1 MKSFELLSKIF
12 ASTGLFLVL
21 FSNLALISLNA
32 EISVNGGKNPI
43 DLKITN
49 VTASGVLQ
57 STRKDGDNWVYD
69 GELTKDDDIRYRWA
83 GVDLNTKYKSI
94 SASGGGYVKVYLN
107 EVKDANL
114 LVDQG
119 LDVYPLRLSTIADKL
134 ANGSNKLLFVY
145 INSGNNTAY
154 NPVLFTF
161 NFKNVSNKPVISIVK
176 PLPNSIFMKGVEQ
189 EILLQLSN
197 FRLASTGGTDPSI
210 GKIKV
215 YFNEVKVANDLGTI
229 SSGRGL
235 GDGKFEVGLKS
246 SDLTQLA
253 KIPDSDQTK
262 LIFVLT
268 DITEKPLGIQSE
280 VIIKTNYANSLN
292 VGLPRVTIV
301 EPKKD
306 RSNLSVDGSAQFILQ
321 IENFE
326 ILKDRPV
333 SDKVVADGKKGFLQI
348 IINNGD
354 KSQPLQPVW
363 GKTEFTLNEIGYVDE
378 AEGQRNVKVQLVDV
392 NFEILKPE
400 ATDSID
406 IFYTPPAKDEK
417 KETVNVQNN
426 TWRLVIIVLTVV
438 LIIGGISILITRG

>member
-1 MKSFELLSKIF
+1 MKLFGSLTKLFVFS
-12 ASTGLFLVL
+12 SLFLLVFTNFAFVGL
-21 FSNLALISLNA
+21 SA
-32 EISVNGGKNPI
+32 EINISGGKNPI
-43 DLKITN
+43 DLRITN
-49 VTASGVLQ
+49 VTAGGVLQ

-69 GELTKDDDIRYRWA
+69 GELTKDDDIRYRWS

-94 SASGGGYVKVYLN
+94 SASGGGYVRVYSN

-145 INSGNNTAY
+145 INSGNNTAF
-154 NPVLFTF
+154 NPVTFTF

-189 EILLQLSN
+189 EIVLQLSN
-197 FRLASTGGTDPSI
+197 FKLANSGGTDPSV
-210 GKIKV
+210 GKVKV

-235 GDGKFEVGLKS
+235 GDGKFEVNLKS
-246 SDLTQLA
+246 SDLTLLPNT
-253 KIPDSDQTK
+253 PDSDQTK

-268 DITEKPLGIQSE
+268 DITEKPIGIQSE
-280 VIIKTNYANSLN
+280 VIIKTNYSNSLN

-306 RSNLSVDGSAQFILQ
+306 RSNLSIDGNSQFILQ

-333 SDKVVADGKKGFLQI
+333 SDTLVADGKKGFLQI
-348 IINNGD
+348 IVNNGD

-363 GKTEFTLNEIGYVDE
+363 GKTEFTLNEIGYSDSG
-378 AEGQRNVKVQLVDV
+378 EGQRNVKVQLVDV
-392 NFEILKPE
+392 NFELLKPE
-400 ATDSID
+400 ASDSID
-406 IFYTPPAKDEK
+406 IFYTPPAQDEV
-417 KETVNVQNN
+417 KESVNVQNN
-426 TWRLVIIVLTVV
+426 TWRIVIIVLTVV
-438 LIIGGISILITRG
+438 LIVGGISILITRG